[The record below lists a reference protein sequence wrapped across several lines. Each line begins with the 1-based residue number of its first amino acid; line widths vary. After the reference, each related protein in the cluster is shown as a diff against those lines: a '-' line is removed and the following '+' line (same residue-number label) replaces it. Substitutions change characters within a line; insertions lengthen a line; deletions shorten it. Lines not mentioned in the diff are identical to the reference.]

1 MDKSPSQDN
10 IDKRLRNAEEKVKAA
25 FLNVVNGLKQYETRV
40 LDQKK
45 QSRPDDFEAAKTEF
59 YAPDG
64 KFANMLNEQLGS
76 WQHIVQVLD
85 LDAVAVADY
94 WINHYSAP
102 EGIENEITCTES

>member
-45 QSRPDDFEAAKTEF
+45 QSRPDDFDAAKTEF
-59 YAPDG
+59 YGTKFQGMLMDQLAPWKD
-64 KFANMLNEQLGS
+64 LITIGS
-76 WQHIVQVLD
+76 TTLD
-85 LDAVAVADY
+85 TVVAD
-94 WINHYSAP
+94 WVSTQKSP
-102 EGIENEITCTES
+102 EGIENEITCIES